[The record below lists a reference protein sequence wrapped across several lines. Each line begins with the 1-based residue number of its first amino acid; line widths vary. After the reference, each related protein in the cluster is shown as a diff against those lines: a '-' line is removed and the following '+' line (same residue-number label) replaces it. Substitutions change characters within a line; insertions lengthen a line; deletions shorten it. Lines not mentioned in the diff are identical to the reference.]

1 MQEQRKSL
9 VMISRTIRTIP
20 LLICITVFCSSMT
33 PLKKGGK
40 NNIFISNYENV
51 LGTSFELKVKA
62 INSKQADLAEK
73 AALQEI
79 TRLSEIL
86 SGYDKNSEFEH
97 WMSTHHQPVTI
108 SKELMEVLSACETW
122 SMKTNGAL
130 NPSAETI
137 NMLWKKAEARQE
149 LPTAKEINNAV
160 ALATQQ
166 HWQLDLINGTA
177 IHTSGAALKLNSF
190 VKSYIIEKATK
201 AALSIKDVSGIVMNI
216 GGDIVVKGDMNEL
229 IKIAN
234 PISNAINDPAL
245 TSVSLQNKA
254 IATSGNYRRGN
265 RINGK
270 WYSHIVD
277 PRTGIPTEGII
288 SATVIADDGVEA
300 GALATAFNVLSVNES
315 VKLASQF
322 EHTDYLI
329 ITNKGE
335 HIQSKGWSAFETASS
350 PKSIVPTTQDKDW
363 NTDYQVAV
371 NVALAQQ
378 PGFAKRPFLAIWV
391 ADAENKPIRTVT
403 VWFNKQKWLRDLR
416 SWFNAYNGNFTP
428 ESLDLGS
435 VASATRMPGMYTIN
449 WDGKDDKGNYVKQG
463 NYTINIEVA
472 REHGTYQL
480 MQQEV
485 KCVKKAQSYTL
496 QGNVEVTSATIDY
509 KKK

>member
-9 VMISRTIRTIP
+9 VMISRTIHTIS

-33 PLKKGGK
+33 PLKKGGE

-97 WMSTHHQPVTI
+97 WMNTHHQPVTI

-122 SMKTNGAL
+122 SIKTHGAL

-137 NMLWKKAEARQE
+137 NILWKNAETKQE

-166 HWQLDLINGTA
+166 HWQLDLLNGTA
-177 IHTSGAALKLNSF
+177 IHTSEAALKLNSF
-190 VKSYIIEKATK
+190 VKSYIIEKATNT
-201 AALSIKDVSGIVMNI
+201 ALSIKGVSGIVMNI
-216 GGDIVVKGDMNEL
+216 GGDIVVKGDINEL

-234 PISNAINDPAL
+234 PISDAINDPAL

-277 PRTGIPTEGII
+277 PRTGIPTEGIT

-300 GALATAFNVLSVNES
+300 GALATAFNVLSVDES

-322 EHTDYLI
+322 AHTDYLI
-329 ITNKGE
+329 VTNKGE
-335 HIQSKGWSAFETASS
+335 HIQSKGWSANL
-350 PKSIVPTTQDKDW
+350 V
-363 NTDYQVAV
+363 
-371 NVALAQQ
+371 
-378 PGFAKRPFLAIWV
+378 
-391 ADAENKPIRTVT
+391 
-403 VWFNKQKWLRDLR
+403 
-416 SWFNAYNGNFTP
+416 
-428 ESLDLGS
+428 
-435 VASATRMPGMYTIN
+435 
-449 WDGKDDKGNYVKQG
+449 
-463 NYTINIEVA
+463 
-472 REHGTYQL
+472 
-480 MQQEV
+480 
-485 KCVKKAQSYTL
+485 
-496 QGNVEVTSATIDY
+496 
-509 KKK
+509 